1 MQEKTIMKKCLL
13 LLPLTMLIS
22 CGETKTYQSESSTN
36 PVSVWDYASHSEMM
50 NMPSD
55 IKTVEVIQTEDDGFQ
70 YDPSTYTFDLNGN
83 IKTYRKNFNI
93 RMMPEKDLIDRYLKD
108 GFTESAGYE
117 YYYDAANRPE
127 KIMIDE
133 NGESFEYNFVYGTH
147 DKYVP
152 VILPVGDLPLY
163 LTKGLTEIS
172 GSDDFRFTFDGET
185 GSYTRFHSWLGREI
199 KVTYE
204 YGTSS
209 YPQTKKAVVTQRGD
223 VVFEAQTEYKFN
235 KSGYLLSTS
244 TVINGMNENS
254 YYGNSNYSSLKL
266 LCLESEANNA
276 NTKKYNRD
284 SDGRLIEIVMLA
296 GSINTNVKEEISYS
310 DFNSKKDWTKAEM
323 LLNNEVNENHYSDKV
338 TETRSLKYWN
348 FVEGGNE

>member
-152 VILPVGDLPLY
+152 VILPDR
-163 LTKGLTEIS
+163 KS
-172 GSDDFRFTFDGET
+172 
-185 GSYTRFHSWLGREI
+185 
-199 KVTYE
+199 
-204 YGTSS
+204 
-209 YPQTKKAVVTQRGD
+209 VV
-223 VVFEAQTEYKFN
+223 
-235 KSGYLLSTS
+235 
-244 TVINGMNENS
+244 
-254 YYGNSNYSSLKL
+254 
-266 LCLESEANNA
+266 
-276 NTKKYNRD
+276 
-284 SDGRLIEIVMLA
+284 
-296 GSINTNVKEEISYS
+296 
-310 DFNSKKDWTKAEM
+310 
-323 LLNNEVNENHYSDKV
+323 
-338 TETRSLKYWN
+338 
-348 FVEGGNE
+348 